1 MMDIFNNKKVLQL
14 ESELEIFRE
23 EFETIKGNIVKI
35 DKQIRSIEK
44 ISEEWDEYKKW
55 KEMKDKLPDIEEMY
69 NLQELKRLTNMRNIL
84 YPTYLKQEQNYY
96 NSLDRTGFTLLKSPQ
111 VYQGQVQSLKKK
123 IEDIESRIKKKLES
137 IKKLKTR
144 EELVGVLKLYAI
156 STDWLS
162 PNWYKK

>member
-14 ESELEIFRE
+14 ESELESLVK
-23 EFETIKGNIVKI
+23 EFETIKSNIVKI

-44 ISEEWDEYKKW
+44 ISKEWDEYKKW

-69 NLQELKRLTNMRNIL
+69 NLKELKRLTNLRDRL
-84 YPTYLKQEQNYY
+84 YPIYLQQEQNYY
-96 NSLDRTGFTLLKSPQ
+96 NSLDTGFNLLKPPI
-111 VYQGQVQSLKKK
+111 VYQGHVKSLKKK
-123 IEDIESRIKKKLES
+123 IDDVESHIKKKLES

-144 EELVGVLKLYAI
+144 EELVGILKLYAI